1 MNRIVE
7 EYKREREGGG
17 GIYDNVIDKY
27 IIQISISNI

>member
-7 EYKREREGGG
+7 EYKREREGG